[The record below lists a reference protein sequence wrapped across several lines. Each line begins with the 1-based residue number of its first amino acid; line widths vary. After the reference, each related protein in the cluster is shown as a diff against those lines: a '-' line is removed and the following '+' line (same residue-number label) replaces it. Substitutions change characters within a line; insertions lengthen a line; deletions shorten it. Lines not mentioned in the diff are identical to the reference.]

1 MFKRLLSGL
10 ALTVLVAAQ
19 ASADSA
25 SQWRLSS
32 GQTLSLSYRDTQ
44 NVLLSMAQTSQV
56 LVTGNDSYLITR
68 QGGSAVAMNMNDMG
82 EALNA
87 FSRLMLPGAQHMARF
102 EGATVKFNKTGR
114 QEIVAGY
121 RGEVYQMVIQTRA
134 GVEQHELVVSDHP
147 DAVAVQAIFLALGQ
161 RAAKV
166 MPSNAL
172 FETMNYFSRQAQQ
185 AGLGGVL
192 RYGRD
197 MVLEKLEKQRLPDAT
212 FRLPDGVTL
221 VRLPTY
227 R

>member
-1 MFKRLLSGL
+1 MLKRLLSGL

-19 ASADSA
+19 ATADSA

-32 GQTLSLSYRDTQ
+32 GQILSLSYRDSQ
-44 NVLLSMAQTSQV
+44 HVLLSMGQTSQV
-56 LVTGNDSYLITR
+56 LVSGNDSYLITR
-68 QGGSAVAMNMNDMG
+68 QGGSAIAMNMNDMG

-87 FSRLMLPGAQHMARF
+87 FSRLMMPGAQQMARF
-102 EGATVKFNKTGR
+102 EGATVRFNKTGR
-114 QEIVAGY
+114 QETVAGY
-121 RGEVYQMVIQTRA
+121 RGEVYRMDIDTRA
-134 GVEQHELVVSDHP
+134 GVEQHELVVSNHP
-147 DAVAVQAIFLALGQ
+147 DVVAVQGIFLALGQ

-192 RYGRD
+192 RYGQD
-197 MVLEKLEKQRLPDAT
+197 MVLEKLEKQGLPDST
-212 FRLPDGVTL
+212 FRLPDGVTQ

>member
-1 MFKRLLSGL
+1 MFKQLLSGL
-10 ALTVLVAAQ
+10 ALTVLVVAQ

-25 SQWRLSS
+25 SQWRLSG
-32 GQTLSLSYRDTQ
+32 GQTLSLSYRNTQ
-44 NVLLSMAQTSQV
+44 NVLLSMGQGNQV
-56 LVTGNDSYLITR
+56 LVTDNDSYLITR

-87 FSRLMLPGAQHMARF
+87 FSRLMLPGAQQMARF

-166 MPSNAL
+166 MSSNAGAGCVKKPSPRPS
-172 FETMNYFSRQAQQ
+172 SR
-185 AGLGGVL
+185 
-192 RYGRD
+192 
-197 MVLEKLEKQRLPDAT
+197 
-212 FRLPDGVTL
+212 
-221 VRLPTY
+221 
-227 R
+227 